1 MQRISKPH
9 LVDLLRY
16 FDKNR
21 IFSPRIRYASVRSK
35 PELIRDLKV
44 HFWAYPVGPLLVFRS
59 RKELRLPS
67 ITYDLKNRR
76 FLFDGAFYDIP
87 KVSRQKPR
95 FSISHVPVTL
105 RFPRLTGSPSIQTTF
120 AGVPEFPEP
129 GSCDHPGE

>member
-35 PELIRDLKV
+35 PELIRDLKI
-44 HFWAYPVGPLLVFRS
+44 HFFAYPMGPLLVFQA
-59 RKELRLPS
+59 RKQLRLPS

-87 KVSRQKPR
+87 KVSRQKPL
-95 FSISHVPVTL
+95 FSISHVPVTIC
-105 RFPRLTGSPSIQTTF
+105 FPRLIGSPSRQTASVDAPGF
-120 AGVPEFPEP
+120 QEP
-129 GSCDHPGE
+129 DSCDRPGA

>member
-21 IFSPRIRYASVRSK
+21 VFSPRIRYASVRSK
-35 PELIRDLKV
+35 PELIRDLRQ
-44 HFWAYPVGPLLVFRS
+44 HFLVCAPTPAVLLFHP
-59 RKELRLPS
+59 RKPLRLPT

-76 FLFDGAFYDIP
+76 FLFDGAFRDIP
-87 KVSRQKPR
+87 KESRERPK

-105 RFPRLTGSPSIQTTF
+105 HFR
-120 AGVPEFPEP
+120 V
-129 GSCDHPGE
+129 